1 MDKKIAFWV
10 FLLGTLSSA
19 VLFLYLTFDT
29 HKQVK
34 ILTKEENLSKEVIE
48 GKRVWER
55 YNCNDCH
62 TILGFG
68 GYYAPDMTKAYKRLG
83 EDNIKE
89 ILKSPDVVFENS
101 KRKMPKQN
109 LKEEEIENLISF
121 LKWVS
126 EIDNNDWP
134 PQHSDNRIS
143 KIAYRMSLAEN
154 IGVGAALFKVRGCMT
169 CHSLNGKGGKRGP
182 DLSKVGASYD
192 METLKEM
199 IKEPK
204 NINPNSKMPSQKQLS
219 EEELQKLAEFLIS
232 LK

>member
-1 MDKKIAFWV
+1 MDKKIAFWI
-10 FLLGTLSSA
+10 FLLGTLSSTI
-19 VLFLYLTFDT
+19 LFLYLTFDT

-34 ILTKEENLSKEVIE
+34 VLTKAKNLNEKVVA
-48 GKRVWER
+48 GKKVWEK

-83 EDNIKE
+83 DENIKE
-89 ILKSPDVVFENS
+89 ILKKPEVIFENS

-109 LKEEEIENLISF
+109 LKDDEIENLISF

-134 PQHSDNRIS
+134 PQNSEKMIS
-143 KIAYRMSLAEN
+143 KIALRMSLAEN
-154 IGVGAALFKVRGCMT
+154 IGVGAALFKVKGCMT
-169 CHSLNGKGGKRGP
+169 CHSLREGEEKRGP
-182 DLSKVGASYD
+182 SLAKVGGSFD
-192 METLKEM
+192 LDTLKGM
-199 IKEPK
+199 IKNPK
-204 NINPNSKMPSQKQLS
+204 EYNPSSKMPPQNQLT
-219 EEELQKLAEFLIS
+219 EEELQKLAEFLLN